1 MYKSSNLI
9 KIRKEVHKLSVNS
22 LRVVGVCI
30 NHEAMLHHALYY
42 CVFVLSLWN
51 LDLKWRNAASRGVAG
66 G

>member
-30 NHEAMLHHALYY
+30 NILVAMLHHALY
-42 CVFVLSLWN
+42 CGFFPVTLESG
-51 LDLKWRNAASRGVAG
+51 LKMEKCCQ
-66 G
+66 